1 MKINDLTVDGL
12 EQENYFATQELID
25 VVNAAI
31 FLDKPLLIEGPAG
44 TGKTFLAKTLSALLN
59 LELIRLQCHEGID
72 EDKSV
77 YEWNYKKQLLSIQKS
92 EENENLFDEKYLIKR
107 PILSALT
114 TEENSLFLI
123 DEIDRSDEEFEALL
137 LEILAENQVTIPEFG
152 TIKGNE
158 NRITI
163 LTSNSTRELSDA
175 LRRRCI
181 YYYLDFPSIEIE
193 TKVFMNSIE
202 DIEENENLFDEKY
215 LIKRPILTALTTEEN
230 SLFLID
236 EIDRSDEEFEA
247 LLLEVLAENQVTIPE
262 FGTIKGSENRITI
275 LTSNSTRELSDAL
288 RRRCIYYYLDFPSI
302 EIETKVFMNSIE
314 DIDENE
320 ARKYASLVSFIRS
333 LSLNKIPSLI
343 ESVEWVKYN
352 NSKDQESVRS
362 NLGILLK
369 DKSDQK
375 KYVEKL
381 EESNEFNQE

>member
-1 MKINDLTVDGL
+1 MNINDLTIDSL
-12 EQENYFATQELID
+12 EKENYFATQELVD

-44 TGKTFLAKTLSALLN
+44 TGKTFLAKTLSSLLN

-72 EDKSV
+72 EDKAV
-77 YEWNYKKQLLSIQKS
+77 YEWNYKKQLLSIQSS
-92 EENENLFDEKYLIKR
+92 EKNENLFDEKYLIKR
-107 PILSALT
+107 PILTALT
-114 TEENSLFLI
+114 NKESSLFLI

-152 TIKGNE
+152 TINGSD
-158 NRITI
+158 NRVTI

-181 YYYLDFPSIEIE
+181 YYYLDFPSIDIE
-193 TKVFMNSIE
+193 SKVLRNSIDKLDE
-202 DIEENENLFDEKY
+202 D
-215 LIKRPILTALTTEEN
+215 
-230 SLFLID
+230 
-236 EIDRSDEEFEA
+236 
-247 LLLEVLAENQVTIPE
+247 
-262 FGTIKGSENRITI
+262 
-275 LTSNSTRELSDAL
+275 DA
-288 RRRCIYYYLDFPSI
+288 
-302 EIETKVFMNSIE
+302 K
-314 DIDENE
+314 
-320 ARKYASLVSFIRS
+320 KYASLISFVRS

-352 NSKDQESVRS
+352 NSKNNESIRS

-375 KYVEKL
+375 KYIEKL

>member
-1 MKINDLTVDGL
+1 MNINDLTIDSL
-12 EQENYFATQELID
+12 EKENYFATQELVD

-44 TGKTFLAKTLSALLN
+44 TGKTFLAKTLSSLLN

-72 EDKSV
+72 EDKAV
-77 YEWNYKKQLLSIQKS
+77 YEWNYKKQLLSIQSS
-92 EENENLFDEKYLIKR
+92 EKNENLFDEKYLIKR
-107 PILSALT
+107 PILTALT
-114 TEENSLFLI
+114 NIESSIFLI

-152 TIKGNE
+152 TINGSD
-158 NRITI
+158 NRVTI

-181 YYYLDFPSIEIE
+181 YYYLDFPSIDIE
-193 TKVFMNSIE
+193 SKVLMNSIDNLDE
-202 DIEENENLFDEKY
+202 D
-215 LIKRPILTALTTEEN
+215 
-230 SLFLID
+230 
-236 EIDRSDEEFEA
+236 
-247 LLLEVLAENQVTIPE
+247 
-262 FGTIKGSENRITI
+262 
-275 LTSNSTRELSDAL
+275 DAKK
-288 RRRCIYYYLDFPSI
+288 F
-302 EIETKVFMNSIE
+302 
-314 DIDENE
+314 
-320 ARKYASLVSFIRS
+320 ASLISFIRS

-352 NSKDQESVRS
+352 NSKNNESIRS

-375 KYVEKL
+375 KYIEKL